1 MNPLSAAAGNASGAY
16 QTVSTVPEPV
26 VRPDADVA
34 AAGKV
39 AAPAPAVKLETSVQ
53 EVTQPTRNAAEVTAQ
68 QIQHFVSSMQRQ
80 LNVSKDDVTGYISVQ
95 IVNPD
100 TGEVIRTLPTD
111 ELLRIARSFE
121 QLGSTMVHQ
130 KA

>member
-1 MNPLSAAAGNASGAY
+1 MNPLSAVAGNAPGAY
-16 QTVSTVPEPV
+16 QTVSTVVEPV
-26 VRPDADVA
+26 ARPDAEVEA
-34 AAGKV
+34 AVKV
-39 AAPAPAVKLETSVQ
+39 ARPPAVKLETSVQ
-53 EVTQPTRNAAEVTAQ
+53 EVTKPTRDAAAVTAQ
-68 QIQHFVSSMQRQ
+68 QIQHFVTSMQRQ

-100 TGEVIRTLPTD
+100 TGEVIRTLPND
-111 ELLRIARSFE
+111 ELLRLARSFE

>member
-1 MNPLSAAAGNASGAY
+1 MNPLSATAGNVAGAY
-16 QTVSTVPEPV
+16 QSVSTVPEPV
-26 VRPDADVA
+26 SRPDAEVGA
-34 AAGKV
+34 APKV
-39 AAPAPAVKLETSVQ
+39 ASTPVKLETHVQ
-53 EVTQPTRNAAEVTAQ
+53 EATRPTREAVEVAAQ

-80 LNVSKDDVTGYISVQ
+80 VNVSKDDVTGYISVQ

-100 TGEVIRTLPTD
+100 TGEVIRTLPSD

>member
-1 MNPLSAAAGNASGAY
+1 MNPLSATAGNVAGAY

-26 VRPDADVA
+26 SRPDAEV
-34 AAGKV
+34 GTVYKV
-39 AAPAPAVKLETSVQ
+39 ASTPVKLETHVQ
-53 EVTQPTRNAAEVTAQ
+53 EATRPTREAVEVAAQ

-80 LNVSKDDVTGYISVQ
+80 VNVSKDDVTGYISVQ

-100 TGEVIRTLPTD
+100 TGEVIRTLPSD

>member
-1 MNPLSAAAGNASGAY
+1 MNPLSAVAGNAAGAY

-34 AAGKV
+34 AAVKV
-39 AAPAPAVKLETSVQ
+39 ASTPAVKLETSVQ
-53 EVTQPTRNAAEVTAQ
+53 EVTKPTREAAEVTAQ

>member
-1 MNPLSAAAGNASGAY
+1 MNPLSASAGNVAGAY

-26 VRPDADVA
+26 ARPDSDVA
-34 AAGKV
+34 AVVK
-39 AAPAPAVKLETSVQ
+39 AATTPPVKLETSVQ
-53 EVTQPTRNAAEVTAQ
+53 EVTRPTREAVEVAAQ

-80 LNVSKDDVTGYISVQ
+80 VHVSKDDLTGYISVQ

-100 TGEVIRTLPTD
+100 TGEVIRTLPSD

>member
-1 MNPLSAAAGNASGAY
+1 MNPLSAAAGNVTGTY
-16 QTVSTVPEPV
+16 QTVSTVPEPA
-26 VRPDADVA
+26 VRHDVDVEA
-34 AAGKV
+34 VAKV
-39 AAPAPAVKLETSVQ
+39 ASPPAAKLENSVQ
-53 EVTQPTRNAAEVTAQ
+53 EAAKPARDAVKVTAE

-100 TGEVIRTLPTD
+100 TGEVIRTLPSD

>member
-1 MNPLSAAAGNASGAY
+1 MTMNPLSAAAGNVAGAY
-16 QTVSTVPEPV
+16 KTVSTVPEPV
-26 VRPDADVA
+26 VRPDAEAVA
-34 AAGKV
+34 KV
-39 AAPAPAVKLETSVQ
+39 ASTPVKVETHVE
-53 EVTQPTRNAAEVTAQ
+53 EVTRPTREAVEVAAQ

-80 LNVSKDDVTGYISVQ
+80 VNVSKDSLTGYISVQ
-95 IVNPD
+95 IINPD
-100 TGEVIRTLPTD
+100 TGEVIRTLPSD

>member
-1 MNPLSAAAGNASGAY
+1 MNPLSATAGNVAGAY
-16 QTVSTVPEPV
+16 QTVSTVPEPAS
-26 VRPDADVA
+26 RPDPEVGAVL
-34 AAGKV
+34 KV
-39 AAPAPAVKLETSVQ
+39 ASVPVKLETHVQ
-53 EVTQPTRNAAEVTAQ
+53 EAARPTREAVEVAAQ

-80 LNVSKDDVTGYISVQ
+80 VHVSKDDVTGYISVQ

-100 TGEVIRTLPTD
+100 TGEVIRTLPSD

>member
-1 MNPLSAAAGNASGAY
+1 MNPLSATAGNAAGAY

-26 VRPDADVA
+26 ARPDAEAVA
-34 AAGKV
+34 KV
-39 AAPAPAVKLETSVQ
+39 ASTPVKIETNLQ
-53 EVTQPTRNAAEVTAQ
+53 EVTRPTREAVEVAAQ

-100 TGEVIRTLPTD
+100 TGEVIRTLPSD

>member
-1 MNPLSAAAGNASGAY
+1 MNPLSATAGNVAGAY
-16 QTVSTVPEPV
+16 QTVSTVPEPMS
-26 VRPDADVA
+26 RPDPEVGA
-34 AAGKV
+34 APKV
-39 AAPAPAVKLETSVQ
+39 ASVPVKLETHVQ
-53 EVTQPTRNAAEVTAQ
+53 EATRPTREAVEVAAQ

-80 LNVSKDDVTGYISVQ
+80 VNVSKDDVTGYISVQ

-100 TGEVIRTLPTD
+100 TGEVIRTLPSD

>member
-1 MNPLSAAAGNASGAY
+1 MNPLSAAAGNAAGTY
-16 QTVSTVPEPV
+16 QTVATVPEPV
-26 VRPDADVA
+26 VHPDAAVEV
-34 AAGKV
+34 AGKV
-39 AAPAPAVKLETSVQ
+39 ASTPAVKLDTSVQ
-53 EVTQPTRNAAEVTAQ
+53 EVTKPSRDAAEVTAQ
-68 QIQHFVSSMQRQ
+68 QIQRFVTSMQRQ

>member
-1 MNPLSAAAGNASGAY
+1 MNPLSATAGNVAGAY

-26 VRPDADVA
+26 ARPDADVGA
-34 AAGKV
+34 V
-39 AAPAPAVKLETSVQ
+39 AQVASAPVKFETSVQ
-53 EVTQPTRNAAEVTAQ
+53 ETTRPSREAVEVAAQ

-80 LNVSKDDVTGYISVQ
+80 VNVSKDDVTGYISVQ

-100 TGEVIRTLPTD
+100 TGEVIRTLPSD

>member
-1 MNPLSAAAGNASGAY
+1 MNPLSAAAGNVTGTY
-16 QTVSTVPEPV
+16 QTVSTVPETA
-26 VRPDADVA
+26 VRHDADVEA
-34 AAGKV
+34 VAKV
-39 AAPAPAVKLETSVQ
+39 ASTPAVKLETSVQ
-53 EVTQPTRNAAEVTAQ
+53 EAAKPARNAVEVTAQ

-80 LNVSKDDVTGYISVQ
+80 LNVTKDDVTGYISVQ

-100 TGEVIRTLPTD
+100 TGEVIRTLPND

>member
-1 MNPLSAAAGNASGAY
+1 MTMNPLSATAGNASGAY
-16 QTVSTVPEPV
+16 RTVSTVPEPV
-26 VRPDADVA
+26 VRPDAEAVS
-34 AAGKV
+34 KV
-39 AAPAPAVKLETSVQ
+39 ASTPVKHETHV
-53 EVTQPTRNAAEVTAQ
+53 EEATRPTREAVEVAAQ

-80 LNVSKDDVTGYISVQ
+80 VNVSKDSLTGYISVQ
-95 IVNPD
+95 IINPD
-100 TGEVIRTLPTD
+100 TGEVIRTLPSD

>member
-1 MNPLSAAAGNASGAY
+1 MNPLSAAAGNVAGPYMTA
-16 QTVSTVPEPV
+16 STVPEPAMPRV
-26 VRPDADVA
+26 VADAVAKPVDVPVQREIHLNEVTRPSREATEVA
-34 AAGKV
+34 A
-39 AAPAPAVKLETSVQ
+39 
-53 EVTQPTRNAAEVTAQ
+53 R

-80 LNVSKDDVTGYISVQ
+80 VNVSKDDVTGYISVQ
-95 IVNPD
+95 IINPE
-100 TGEVIRTLPTD
+100 TGEVIRTLPSD

>member
-1 MNPLSAAAGNASGAY
+1 MNPLSAVAGNVTGTY
-16 QTVSTVPEPV
+16 QTVSTVPQPV
-26 VRPDADVA
+26 VRHDADVEA
-34 AAGKV
+34 AVKV
-39 AAPAPAVKLETSVQ
+39 ASTPAVKLETSVQ
-53 EVTQPTRNAAEVTAQ
+53 EAAKPARDAVEVTAQ

-95 IVNPD
+95 IINPD
-100 TGEVIRTLPTD
+100 TGEVIRTLPND